1 MLGAVATRLGG
12 WNHLS
17 LFGLNARPKR
27 FACAII
33 VASAEK
39 NSEEGDKVWLRVENE
54 ENYMEIAISWIS

>member
-1 MLGAVATRLGG
+1 MGR
-12 WNHLS
+12 S

-39 NSEEGDKVWLRVENE
+39 LGAADKVGL
-54 ENYMEIAISWIS
+54 